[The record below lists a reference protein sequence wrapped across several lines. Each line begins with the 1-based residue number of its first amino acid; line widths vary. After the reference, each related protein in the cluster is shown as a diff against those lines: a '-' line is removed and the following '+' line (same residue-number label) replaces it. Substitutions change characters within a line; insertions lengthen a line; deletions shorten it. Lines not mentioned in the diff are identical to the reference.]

1 MSEERVT
8 SNGHVTFK
16 RIECPFDLEAIFT
29 MQFDTSGLK
38 SVLQFILE
46 HIGTLDTRVAEH
58 QDRINK

>member
-1 MSEERVT
+1 MSQEQVT

-29 MQFDTSGLK
+29 LQFDTSGLK

-46 HIGTLDTRVAEH
+46 QIGTLDTR
-58 QDRINK
+58 